1 MNYPRS
7 LFPKVVLSALAIPTA
22 FASLLFAAPAL
33 AQDPAEQQKL
43 QAIQKAQA
51 TDKQKLTQYTWQET
65 EAISIKGQDKD
76 SRVYQVRIG
85 PDGQQQKTEI
95 VEDAEVS
102 DPSHQGPLKKHIA
115 KDKSQEYKDYGQQI
129 SALAKQYTTPN
140 PDLLMKASQQG
151 NVSIKSGNGITNLVI
166 KDYLKPGDSIAMMID
181 DQTHST
187 VSVQIKSYLSDKKD
201 AVNITAEFGKLP
213 DGLSH
218 VVNATIEGVSKQLTI
233 NDQNANYKKL

>member
-1 MNYPRS
+1 MNCSPS
-7 LFPKVVLSALAIPTA
+7 LFPKVALSAFAIPAA
-22 FASLLFAAPAL
+22 FASFLFATPAI
-33 AQDPAEQQKL
+33 AQDPAAQEKL

-51 TDKQKLTQYTWQET
+51 ADKQKLAQYTWQET

-102 DPSHQGPLKKHIA
+102 DPRHQGRLEKHLA
-115 KDKSQEYKDYGQQI
+115 KDKSQEYKEYGQQI

-140 PDLLMKASQQG
+140 PDLLTKAAQQG
-151 NVSIKSGNGITNLVI
+151 KVSIQSSNGIANLVI
-166 KDYLKPGDSIAMMID
+166 KDYLKPGDSVTMMID
-181 DQTHST
+181 DQTHSP
-187 VSVQIKSYLSDKKD
+187 VSVQIKSYLSDQKD
-201 AVNITAEFGKLP
+201 AVNISAEFGKLP

-218 VVNATIEGVSKQLTI
+218 VVNATIQGVSKQLTI